1 MFEEV
6 PAHAIDRRCLCAR
19 LLRRFAQAHPSVPI
33 KDGQHVFQRCIMRL
47 RLPIAVKRRARVLQ
61 PLTQSLQ
68 LLACVQRRV
77 AR

>member
-1 MFEEV
+1 
-6 PAHAIDRRCLCAR
+6 
-19 LLRRFAQAHPSVPI
+19 
-33 KDGQHVFQRCIMRL
+33 MRL